1 MLQYFKDYY
10 ANASSTYK
18 LARNNHRDI
27 ENARKTISSLLNVS
41 QNEIYF
47 TSGATESNNWVIQS
61 LAKQYIKEGKNHII
75 TSSIEH
81 LSILNTVK
89 ELENNGFQ
97 VTYLKVDKTGCIDI
111 DELKSSI
118 TDKTF
123 LVSIMYAN
131 NEIGT
136 IQPINKIGQIC
147 QNHHIL
153 FHCDA
158 VSVIG
163 KLPIDIK
170 KDHIDFLSASAH
182 KFYGPK
188 GIGFLYKRKGIKLK
202 PLLYGG
208 NQEFGVRAG
217 TQNVPYII
225 AMATAL
231 KESYEFM
238 NNHTIKQLRDYI
250 ETSLSKIDGI
260 HFNGNK
266 DNRLDNILNLS
277 FEDIDGESLLFEL
290 DLKGIIVST
299 GSACHYGLSK
309 TSHVLLALG
318 INYPLAQ
325 GSIRISLGRYNTKE
339 DADKIIKAIKESLQY
354 LNHQKY
360 SF

>member
-1 MLQYFKDYY
+1 
-10 ANASSTYK
+10 
-18 LARNNHRDI
+18 
-27 ENARKTISSLLNVS
+27 
-41 QNEIYF
+41 
-47 TSGATESNNWVIQS
+47 
-61 LAKQYIKEGKNHII
+61 
-75 TSSIEH
+75 
-81 LSILNTVK
+81 
-89 ELENNGFQ
+89 
-97 VTYLKVDKTGCIDI
+97 
-111 DELKSSI
+111 
-118 TDKTF
+118 
-123 LVSIMYAN
+123 MYAN

-188 GIGFLYKRKGIKLK
+188 GIGFLYIRKGIKLK